1 VGNAEKED
9 LALNMREKADSLVRE
24 TQDMRWQA
32 ARDTIQKALEE
43 QYRVGL
49 LDGEAQAETLE
60 KGTGEELFAARDR
73 VRSEIEGAAV

>member
-43 QYRVGL
+43 QYRLGF
-49 LDGEAQAETLE
+49 LDGEAGACPSSPNCGDEC
-60 KGTGEELFAARDR
+60 A
-73 VRSEIEGAAV
+73 VEGAAV